1 MAKEDNK
8 DTQHQTQ
15 TPEQDMYYEYVKG
28 ANAQTLGEKYQLD
41 PLAVLAIIQ
50 SIQASKAKR

>member
-8 DTQHQTQ
+8 DTQTS
-15 TPEQDMYYEYVKG
+15 EQSMYDEYVKG
-28 ANAQTLGEKYQLD
+28 ANAQTLSEKYQLD

-50 SIQASKAKR
+50 SIQASKAKG